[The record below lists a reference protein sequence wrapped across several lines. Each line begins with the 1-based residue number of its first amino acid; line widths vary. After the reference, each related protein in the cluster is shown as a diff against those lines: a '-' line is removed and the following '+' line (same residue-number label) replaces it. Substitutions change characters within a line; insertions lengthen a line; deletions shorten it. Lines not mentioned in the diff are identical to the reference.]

1 MGDQADTY
9 QIVITVNGP
18 GEVASWL
25 TPLAT
30 EIKRARPDVRIC
42 AAVVPCVFSSGSET
56 AVVRALPF
64 IDAACSIDETMAFI
78 FRNRLPEGFR
88 RGGEGMIMHLGG
100 DSIFTVLLSKRLG
113 LPCLAYVERPIAFQ
127 GFYDRV
133 FYSGFEKVERP
144 RGKVVG
150 EMIVDAAHAR
160 TPARRPGANGRV
172 TVGLFP
178 GSREFMVKHMLP
190 FYAIVVEAMAAA
202 RPDLDFVVAR
212 SDFMPLDYFARIPDV
227 ADGREIEG
235 VNVRMERD
243 GEDAFMVTP
252 AGVRMRL
259 AGPGEVAALSSVVL
273 TLPGTNTA
281 ELGALGVPMV
291 MLLPTWSAELA
302 PLPGIAGHIGRLPV
316 IGRKIKRLAAE
327 ATARSMKHFSHP
339 NRRAARMVIPELVGH
354 ITAAQVAEAAL
365 GVLASDTAPLEKEL
379 RAIMGAPGA
388 ARRLAGELIDYL
400 ERTETVHDAAPA
412 R

>member
-1 MGDQADTY
+1 M

-30 EIKRARPDVRIC
+30 ELKRVRPDLHIC
-42 AAVVPCVFSSGSET
+42 VAVVPCVFSSGSEKT
-56 AVVRALPF
+56 VVRSLPF
-64 IDAACSIDETMAFI
+64 VDAATSVDETMAFI

-88 RGGEGMIMHLGG
+88 RNAPGLVMHLGG
-100 DSIFTVLLSKRLG
+100 DSIFTVLLAKRLG
-113 LPCLAYVERPIAFQ
+113 VPCLAYVERPISLQ

-133 FYSGFEKVERP
+133 FYSGFEHVPAKAVGE

-150 EMIVDAAHAR
+150 EMIVDAAIAR
-160 TPARRPGANGRV
+160 TPQRAGSGNGRL
-172 TVGLFP
+172 TVGLYP

-190 FYAIVVEAMAAA
+190 FYAVVAEKIAAA
-202 RPDLDFVVAR
+202 RDDVDFVIAR
-212 SDFMPLDYFARIPDV
+212 ADFMPLDYFASIPDV
-227 ADGREIEG
+227 NDGREIEG

-243 GEDAFMVTP
+243 GDDSYMVTP

-259 AGPGEVAALSSVVL
+259 ARSGEVAAQSKVVI

-281 ELGALGVPMV
+281 ELGALGVPIV
-291 MLLPTWSAELA
+291 MLLPTWSAELS

-316 IGRKIKRLAAE
+316 IGRRIKRALGE
-327 ATARSMKHFSHP
+327 ATVRSMKYFSHP
-339 NRRAARMVIPELVGH
+339 NRRADRAVIPELVGH
-354 ITAAQVAEAAL
+354 ITTAQVADKVLELLAA
-365 GVLASDTAPLEKEL
+365 DTARLEAEL
-379 RAIMGAPGA
+379 RSIMGAPGA
-388 ARRLAGELIDYL
+388 ARRLAGEIVDYL
-400 ERTETVHDAAPA
+400 GRSEAIHEAAPA